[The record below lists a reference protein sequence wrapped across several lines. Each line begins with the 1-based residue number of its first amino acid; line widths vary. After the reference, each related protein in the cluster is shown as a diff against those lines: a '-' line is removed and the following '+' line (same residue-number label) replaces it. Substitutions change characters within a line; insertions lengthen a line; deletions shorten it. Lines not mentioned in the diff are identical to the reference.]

1 VLRRLSM
8 LALGLAGLESVT
20 SDPSLEWDSGE
31 GGMRGRG
38 EGEGGT
44 FTHTYL
50 PSLEFL
56 RLANSGGT
64 SFRPVTPSSPP
75 PLDGSPA
82 VDGAF

>member
-1 VLRRLSM
+1 MLRRLSM
-8 LALGLAGLESVT
+8 LALGLVGLESVT
-20 SDPSLEWDSGE
+20 SDPSLEWDSG
-31 GGMRGRG
+31 GGVRGRG
-38 EGEGGT
+38 GEGGGT

-50 PSLEFL
+50 PSLELL
-56 RLANSGGT
+56 RLDNSGVS